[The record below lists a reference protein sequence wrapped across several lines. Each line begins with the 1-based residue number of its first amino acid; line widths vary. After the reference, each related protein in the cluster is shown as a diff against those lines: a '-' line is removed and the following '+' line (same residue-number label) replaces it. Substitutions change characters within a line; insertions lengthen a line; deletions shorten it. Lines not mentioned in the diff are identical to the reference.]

1 MLINGTRQ
9 PCVPFATGVVK
20 RHGDLGLIGHRDL
33 EGVVVDLFRAV
44 FAELP

>member
-1 MLINGTRQ
+1 MAYRK
-9 PCVPFATGVVK
+9 VVERRFATGVVK
-20 RHGDLGLIGHRDL
+20 RRGDLGLIGHRDL